1 MSNRLFQPF
10 IPKTIN
16 LIIITVYDLDIQEI
30 SSIMDD
36 VLLACKCLVGKPECK
51 GSFAKRDRRNH
62 SHNSPQDMKC
72 DDIITFIWSR
82 ARSSC
87 GFCEACIEHRGS
99 TKLRVFFIT
108 L

>member
-1 MSNRLFQPF
+1 M
-10 IPKTIN
+10 
-16 LIIITVYDLDIQEI
+16 V
-30 SSIMDD
+30 D
-36 VLLACKCLVGKPECK
+36 VLLACKCLVGKLERK
-51 GSFAKRDRRNH
+51 GPFAKQRQTKSYN
-62 SHNSPQDMKC
+62 HNSPQDIKR

-87 GFCEACIEHRGS
+87 GFCKACNEYRSS